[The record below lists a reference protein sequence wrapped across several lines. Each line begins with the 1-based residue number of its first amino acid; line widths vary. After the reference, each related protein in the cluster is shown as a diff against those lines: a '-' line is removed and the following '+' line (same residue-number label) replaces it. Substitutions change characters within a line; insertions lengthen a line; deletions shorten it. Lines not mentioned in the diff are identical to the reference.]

1 MKKLLPIMVV
11 GILVLSGLGAVAL
24 QENEDKTLFNTE
36 SIMIS
41 EPIIKIKESNEY
53 LTIDLKESES
63 LLMDTGK
70 PVMPVI
76 TKVFTFPLGTKIVD
90 VSVDFDIEKQIL
102 SKKIQP
108 SPKPVPLTDKLPI
121 EKISTE
127 LVINEEIYSSSDL
140 YPSEAY
146 KVRKGAG
153 LNNGEHV
160 LFLNVK
166 ITPQYSPADDIIY
179 VPRGEIDIEVEYVLP
194 ETPFRTNLETYD
206 MLIIAPEKFSAKLQ
220 PLIDHKNSIGVRTIL
235 DTTENIYATY
245 NGRDDPEDIKLRIK
259 DAIEELDIQYVL
271 LAGGREGQT
280 FDWYVPSRRTNN
292 DDGWESGYES
302 DLYYADVYK
311 IVENETVF
319 EDWDSNGNGKFA
331 EDGSVMKDKMDFYPD
346 VTVGRIPFRKESEI
360 DIVVNKIIEYEN
372 NADDSWFKKAIMIA
386 GDTFTPG
393 RHDVAYGYYYG
404 YRYQE
409 SGQINKM

>member
-1 MKKLLPIMVV
+1 MKNLLPIMVV

-24 QENEDKTLFNTE
+24 QENEDETLFSTE

-41 EPIIKIKESNEY
+41 EPVIKESNEY

-63 LLMDTGK
+63 LLLETGK
-70 PVMPVI
+70 PMLPVI
-76 TKVFTFPLGTKIVD
+76 TKVFTFPLGTEIVD
-90 VSVDFDIEKQIL
+90 VSVDFDIEKQVL
-102 SKKIQP
+102 SRKVQP
-108 SPKPVPLTDKLPI
+108 SPKPVPLTDNLPI

-127 LVINEEIYSSSDL
+127 LVIDEDVYSSSDL

-166 ITPQYSPADDIIY
+166 ITPQYSPADDILY
-179 VPRGEIDIEVEYVLP
+179 VPSGEIDIEVEYVLP
-194 ETPFRTNLETYD
+194 ETPFLTGLETYD
-206 MLIIAPEKFSAKLQ
+206 MLIITPEKFSAKLQ
-220 PLIDHKNSIGVRTIL
+220 PLVDHKNSIGVSTIL

-259 DAIEELDIQYVL
+259 DAIEEFDIQYVL

-280 FDWYVPSRRTNN
+280 LDWYVPSRRTNN

-319 EDWDSNGNGKFA
+319 EDWDSNGMVNLLR
-331 EDGSVMKDKMDFYPD
+331 MDL
-346 VTVGRIPFRKESEI
+346 
-360 DIVVNKIIEYEN
+360 
-372 NADDSWFKKAIMIA
+372 
-386 GDTFTPG
+386 
-393 RHDVAYGYYYG
+393 
-404 YRYQE
+404 
-409 SGQINKM
+409 

>member
-1 MKKLLPIMVV
+1 VDLGLL
-11 GILVLSGLGAVAL
+11 LSGLGAVAL
-24 QENEDKTLFNTE
+24 QENEDKTLFSTE
-36 SIMIS
+36 FITIS

-259 DAIEELDIQYVL
+259 LNWL
-271 LAGGREGQT
+271 
-280 FDWYVPSRRTNN
+280 VPSRRTNN

-302 DLYYADVYK
+302 DLYYADIYK

-386 GDTFTPG
+386 GDTLHC
-393 RHDVAYGYYYG
+393 R
-404 YRYQE
+404 
-409 SGQINKM
+409 K

>member
-1 MKKLLPIMVV
+1 
-11 GILVLSGLGAVAL
+11 
-24 QENEDKTLFNTE
+24 
-36 SIMIS
+36 
-41 EPIIKIKESNEY
+41 NEY
-53 LTIDLKESES
+53 LTINLEESES
-63 LLMDTGK
+63 LLLETGK
-70 PVMPVI
+70 PVIPVI

-90 VSVDFDIEKQIL
+90 VNVDFDIEKQVL

-108 SPKPVPLTDKLPI
+108 SPKPIPLTDNLPI

-127 LVINEEIYSSSDL
+127 LVMDEEVYSSSAL
-140 YPSEAY
+140 YPAESY
-146 KVRKGAG
+146 TVRKGAG

-166 ITPQYSPADDIIY
+166 ITPQYSPADDILY
-179 VPRGEIDIEVEYVLP
+179 VPMGEIDIGVEYVLP
-194 ETPFRTNLETYD
+194 ETPFFTGLETYD
-206 MLIIAPEKFSAKLQ
+206 MLIITPDKFSAKLQ
-220 PLIDHKNSIGVRTIL
+220 PLVDHKNSIGVSTIL
-235 DTTENIYATY
+235 DTTENIYSTY

-271 LAGGREGQT
+271 LAGGRVEQT
-280 FDWYVPSRRTNN
+280 FDWHVPSRRTNN

-319 EDWDSNGNGKFA
+319 EDWDSNGNYKFA
-331 EDGSVMKDKMDFYPD
+331 EDGSWIKDKMDFYPD
-346 VTVGRIPFRKESEI
+346 VTVGRIPFRSESEI

-372 NADDSWFKKAIMIA
+372 NADDSWFKKAVMIA

-393 RHDVAYGYYYG
+393 RHGVDYGYYEG
-404 YRYQE
+404 E
-409 SGQINKM
+409 METAITVDLLEGIGFDVEKLWLSIP